1 MLYTPLFFTS
11 ILLRKHHV
19 WGTTQKP
26 GTQHLPSR
34 RRVLEKEALWI
45 SIRREVMTPVL
56 SYHYHLSSSKCG
68 WYKLGVQLL
77 VSLLY
82 GYSKHSEHDHISSTL
97 SYSFSQ
103 FKSSESRACF
113 QSLTSWNCNWW
124 YFVLFLRGNN
134 LETRLGSNGILESI
148 KYGGSWSSSF
158 K

>member
-19 WGTTQKP
+19 WGTTQNP

-34 RRVLEKEALWI
+34 RQVLEKEALWI

-82 GYSKHSEHDHISSTL
+82 GYSKHSEQRKQIFCKVSISEENVFRIILCRVLVWIKTNCYL
-97 SYSFSQ
+97 H
-103 FKSSESRACF
+103 
-113 QSLTSWNCNWW
+113 LTSLPASKWA
-124 YFVLFLRGNN
+124 VIHTQTQILRY
-134 LETRLGSNGILESI
+134 
-148 KYGGSWSSSF
+148 K
-158 K
+158 